1 MSGDVAAAAAAG
13 VGAPRMVQ
21 AIEQAAR
28 PGCRQ
33 HPVHGLQVGGAKGEH
48 LGQIAAIPLIGH
60 ITFGQTDV
68 AAEKQAP
75 DDPRMVQAD
84 GRLGA
89 WVGAAKGDPPAGR
102 KAHRQHA
109 AIDVLAPAL
118 EDALPKSGGA
128 DLIGQSGVDGKRLG
142 HGLALRLGQVAVAE
156 AAGDTLGGGPV
167 AMNFEAL
174 GPHLQCLPMD
184 SDDNL

>member
-1 MSGDVAAAAAAG
+1 
-13 VGAPRMVQ
+13 
-21 AIEQAAR
+21 
-28 PGCRQ
+28 
-33 HPVHGLQVGGAKGEH
+33 
-48 LGQIAAIPLIGH
+48 
-60 ITFGQTDV
+60 
-68 AAEKQAP
+68 
-75 DDPRMVQAD
+75 MVQAD

-156 AAGDTLGGGPV
+156 AA
-167 AMNFEAL
+167 
-174 GPHLQCLPMD
+174 
-184 SDDNL
+184 